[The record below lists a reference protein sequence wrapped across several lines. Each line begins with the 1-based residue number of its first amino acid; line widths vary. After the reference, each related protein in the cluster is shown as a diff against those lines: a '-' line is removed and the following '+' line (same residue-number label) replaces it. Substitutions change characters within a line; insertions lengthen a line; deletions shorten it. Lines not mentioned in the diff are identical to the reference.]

1 MAALPTDEKTG
12 LVDLTMSSPLLEV
25 KCLPS
30 QHRRQIVS
38 GISSKLAPKIEP
50 KNEIIDPDPIDLCI
64 SSPVRK
70 TPPIVKH
77 KRSSSVITISDSE
90 SDEEKK
96 PAPAPSRP
104 QQPTTSSLKISVL
117 PEIKVGTVFKSSDK
131 ARAAIFA
138 YQEKLGHI
146 WRVSQSK
153 RGSDGSQRKFIFR
166 CNHYYHHKPTH
177 LSHIDPSDHREGKT
191 IKTDCSARV
200 NVNRLPG
207 DLWNVTLVEF
217 NHNHPPELPPGA
229 SAPRRPTAAQK
240 FKVQHL
246 ASHRNFTRSQIGSLL
261 KDESNSLEPRQISNL
276 INSARI
282 EARREIA
289 SLGGDIATILTN
301 LQQKRAEDSRWN
313 HELRLNE
320 NQQVIGLWWQSP
332 IQAELTRRF
341 PDILI
346 NDNTYNRNTYGYP
359 LNIGIGVDTFLASRN
374 LWYAFHESEDVET
387 HNWVFRC
394 HLESAGTHPECLFSD
409 HHPSLIEAREITMP
423 LTSHFYCL
431 HHLDGNIATN
441 LRPGL
446 GSEWDNFTRDFWAA
460 YRAPSPDEFDKLW
473 HALPARYPTANHEY
487 LDGLYR
493 CRDRWAWAW
502 ISTIFTAGIR
512 TNGRVEAE
520 NRVNK
525 AIGGP
530 KKTLF
535 QLFNA
540 LNDRTSTQAVSDT
553 IRVREVSFFIPSSD
567 LSF

>member
-1 MAALPTDEKTG
+1 M
-12 LVDLTMSSPLLEV
+12 
-25 KCLPS
+25 
-30 QHRRQIVS
+30 
-38 GISSKLAPKIEP
+38 
-50 KNEIIDPDPIDLCI
+50 
-64 SSPVRK
+64 
-70 TPPIVKH
+70 
-77 KRSSSVITISDSE
+77 
-90 SDEEKK
+90 
-96 PAPAPSRP
+96 
-104 QQPTTSSLKISVL
+104 
-117 PEIKVGTVFKSSDK
+117 
-131 ARAAIFA
+131 
-138 YQEKLGHI
+138 
-146 WRVSQSK
+146 
-153 RGSDGSQRKFIFR
+153 
-166 CNHYYHHKPTH
+166 
-177 LSHIDPSDHREGKT
+177 
-191 IKTDCSARV
+191 
-200 NVNRLPG
+200 
-207 DLWNVTLVEF
+207 
-217 NHNHPPELPPGA
+217 
-229 SAPRRPTAAQK
+229 
-240 FKVQHL
+240 
-246 ASHRNFTRSQIGSLL
+246 
-261 KDESNSLEPRQISNL
+261 
-276 INSARI
+276 
-282 EARREIA
+282 
-289 SLGGDIATILTN
+289 TN
-301 LQQKRAEDSRWN
+301 LQQKHAEDSRWN

-320 NQQVIGLWWQSP
+320 NQQVIRLWWQSP

-359 LNIGIGVDTFLASRN
+359 LNIGISVDTFLASRN

-409 HHPSLIEAREITMP
+409 RHPSLIEAREITMP

-446 GSEWDNFTRDFWAA
+446 GSEWDNFTHDFWAA
-460 YRAPSPDEFDKLW
+460 YHAPSPDEFDKLW
-473 HALPARYPTANHEY
+473 HALPAHYPTANHEY

-540 LNDRTSTQAVSDT
+540 LNDRTSTPQVIFHSD
-553 IRVREVSFFIPSSD
+553 ICPVVLSPST
-567 LSF
+567 